1 MGKIRRI
8 VGSLFRRPID
18 FSDQLRTEPIS
29 RKFGFDRGCPIDRYY
44 IDSFLKQN
52 QNLITGSVLEIAES
66 TYSKQFGHDIASN
79 EVLHYD
85 DSNKK
90 ATIVG
95 DLTKPETLPKER
107 IDCFICTQTLNF
119 IFDVPKAIEGSYKV
133 LKQGGTLLC
142 TVSGISQIS
151 RYDMD
156 RWGDYW
162 RFTDLSIRKL
172 MESPAISTPSLME
185 SVFGEGNV
193 EIVTFGNALAATA
206 FLQGLAIDDLPDT
219 SLLDKKDL
227 DYQITIGIKATKC

>member
-1 MGKIRRI
+1 MGRLRRYI
-8 VGSLFRRPID
+8 SSFFRKPIQ

-29 RKFGFDRGCPIDRYY
+29 RKFGFDRGRPIDRYY

-66 TYSKQFGHDIASN
+66 TYSKQFGHDISSY
-79 EVLHYD
+79 EILHYD
-85 DSNKK
+85 DSNKN

-95 DLTKPETLPKER
+95 DLTKPETLPEGK

-119 IFDVPKAIEGSYKV
+119 IYDVQKAIKGSYKV
-133 LKQGGTLLC
+133 LKPGGTFLC

-162 RFTDLSIRKL
+162 RFTDLSIRK
-172 MESPAISTPSLME
+172 MVE

-193 EIVTFGNALAATA
+193 EIVTFGNVLAAIT
-206 FLQGLAIDDLPDT
+206 FLQGLAIDDLPDV
-219 SLLDKKDL
+219 SVLDMKDP
-227 DYQITIGIKATKC
+227 DYQITIGIKAIK

>member
-66 TYSKQFGHDIASN
+66 TYSKQFVHDIASY

-172 MESPAISTPSLME
+172 MES
-185 SVFGEGNV
+185 VFGEGNV

>member
-1 MGKIRRI
+1 
-8 VGSLFRRPID
+8 
-18 FSDQLRTEPIS
+18 
-29 RKFGFDRGCPIDRYY
+29 
-44 IDSFLKQN
+44 
-52 QNLITGSVLEIAES
+52 
-66 TYSKQFGHDIASN
+66 
-79 EVLHYD
+79 
-85 DSNKK
+85 
-90 ATIVG
+90 
-95 DLTKPETLPKER
+95 LTKPETLPKER

-133 LKQGGTLLC
+133 LKQGGVLLC

-172 MESPAISTPSLME
+172 MES
-185 SVFGEGNV
+185 VFGEGHV

-206 FLQGLAIDDLPDT
+206 FLQGLAVDDLPDT
-219 SLLDKKDL
+219 FLLDKKDQ

>member
-1 MGKIRRI
+1 MGKLRRCI
-8 VGSLFRRPID
+8 SSFFRKPVNFND
-18 FSDQLRTEPIS
+18 ELRTEPIS

-44 IDSFLKQN
+44 INSFLKQN
-52 QNLITGSVLEIAES
+52 QSLITGSVLEIAS
-66 TYSKQFGHDIASN
+66 TYSKQFGHDIASY

-95 DLTKPETLPKER
+95 DLTKPETLPRER

-172 MESPAISTPSLME
+172 MES
-185 SVFGEGNV
+185 VFGEGNV

-227 DYQITIGIKATKC
+227 DYQITIRIKATKC

>member
-1 MGKIRRI
+1 M
-8 VGSLFRRPID
+8 
-18 FSDQLRTEPIS
+18 
-29 RKFGFDRGCPIDRYY
+29 
-44 IDSFLKQN
+44 
-52 QNLITGSVLEIAES
+52 
-66 TYSKQFGHDIASN
+66 
-79 EVLHYD
+79 
-85 DSNKK
+85 
-90 ATIVG
+90 
-95 DLTKPETLPKER
+95 TKPETLPKER

-133 LKQGGTLLC
+133 LKQGGVLLC

-172 MESPAISTPSLME
+172 MES
-185 SVFGEGNV
+185 VFGEGHV

-206 FLQGLAIDDLPDT
+206 FLQGLAVDDLPDT
-219 SLLDKKDL
+219 FLLDKKDQ

>member
-66 TYSKQFGHDIASN
+66 TYSKQFGHDIESY

-172 MESPAISTPSLME
+172 MES
-185 SVFGEGNV
+185 VFGEGNV

>member
-66 TYSKQFGHDIASN
+66 TYSKQFGHDIASY

-119 IFDVPKAIEGSYKV
+119 I
-133 LKQGGTLLC
+133 
-142 TVSGISQIS
+142 
-151 RYDMD
+151 
-156 RWGDYW
+156 
-162 RFTDLSIRKL
+162 
-172 MESPAISTPSLME
+172 
-185 SVFGEGNV
+185 
-193 EIVTFGNALAATA
+193 FGNALAATA

>member
-8 VGSLFRRPID
+8 ISSLFRKPVNFND
-18 FSDQLRTEPIS
+18 HLRTEPIS
-29 RKFGFDRGCPIDRYY
+29 RKFGFDRGYPIDRYY
-44 IDSFLKQN
+44 IDSYLKQN
-52 QNLITGSVLEIAES
+52 QNVITGSVLEIAEC
-66 TYSKQFGHDIASN
+66 TYSKQFGHDISSY
-79 EVLHYD
+79 EILHYD
-85 DSNKK
+85 DSNKN

-95 DLTKPETLPKER
+95 DLTKPETLPEER

-133 LKQGGTLLC
+133 LRKGGTLLC

-162 RFTDLSIRKL
+162 RFTDLSILK
-172 MESPAISTPSLME
+172 LME

-193 EIVTFGNALAATA
+193 EVVTFGNALAATA
-206 FLQGLAIDDLPDT
+206 FLQGLAVDDLPDT
-219 SLLDKKDL
+219 SLLDKNDK
-227 DYQITIGIKATKC
+227 DYQITIGIKAIK

>member
-8 VGSLFRRPID
+8 ISSFFRKPVNFD
-18 FSDQLRTEPIS
+18 DQLRTEPIS
-29 RKFGFDRGCPIDRYY
+29 RRFGFDRGCPIDRHY

-52 QNLITGSVLEIAES
+52 QNVITGSVLEIAEC
-66 TYSKQFGHDIASN
+66 TYSKQFGHDISSY
-79 EVLHYD
+79 EILHYD
-85 DSNKK
+85 DSNKN

-95 DLTKPETLPKER
+95 DLTKPETLPEER

-133 LKQGGTLLC
+133 LKKGGTLLC

-162 RFTDLSIRKL
+162 RFTDLSILK
-172 MESPAISTPSLME
+172 LME

-193 EIVTFGNALAATA
+193 EVVTFGNALAATA
-206 FLQGLAIDDLPDT
+206 FLQGLAVDDLPDI
-219 SLLDKKDL
+219 SLLDKNDK
-227 DYQITIGIKATKC
+227 DYQITIGIKAIK

>member
-66 TYSKQFGHDIASN
+66 TYSKQFGHDIASY

-133 LKQGGTLLC
+133 LKQGGLC
-142 TVSGISQIS
+142 CAQFPGYLKFLDTIWIVGGI
-151 RYDMD
+151 
-156 RWGDYW
+156 
-162 RFTDLSIRKL
+162 
-172 MESPAISTPSLME
+172 
-185 SVFGEGNV
+185 
-193 EIVTFGNALAATA
+193 
-206 FLQGLAIDDLPDT
+206 
-219 SLLDKKDL
+219 
-227 DYQITIGIKATKC
+227 IGVLRIYL

>member
-8 VGSLFRRPID
+8 ISSLFRKPVN
-18 FSDQLRTEPIS
+18 FNDQLRTEPIS

-52 QNLITGSVLEIAES
+52 QNVITGSVLEIAEC
-66 TYSKQFGHDIASN
+66 TYSKQFGHDISSY
-79 EVLHYD
+79 EILHYD
-85 DSNKK
+85 DSNKN

-95 DLTKPETLPKER
+95 DLTKPETLPEER

-133 LKQGGTLLC
+133 LRKGGVLLC

-162 RFTDLSIRKL
+162 RFTDLSILK
-172 MESPAISTPSLME
+172 LME

-193 EIVTFGNALAATA
+193 EVVTFGNALAATA
-206 FLQGLAIDDLPDT
+206 FLQGLAVDDLPDT
-219 SLLDKKDL
+219 SLLDKNDK
-227 DYQITIGIKATKC
+227 DYQITIGIKAIK

>member
-1 MGKIRRI
+1 MGKFRRI
-8 VGSLFRRPID
+8 VSSLFRRPVNFND
-18 FSDQLRTEPIS
+18 ELRTEPIS
-29 RKFGFDRGCPIDRYY
+29 RKFGIDRYY
-44 IDSFLKQN
+44 INSFLKQN
-52 QNLITGSVLEIAES
+52 QSLITGSVLEIAES
-66 TYSKQFGHDIASN
+66 TYSKQFGHDISSY

-95 DLTKPETLPKER
+95 DLTKPETLPRER

-172 MESPAISTPSLME
+172 MES
-185 SVFGEGNV
+185 VFGEGNV

>member
-66 TYSKQFGHDIASN
+66 TCSKQFGHDIESY

-85 DSNKK
+85 DWNKK

-172 MESPAISTPSLME
+172 MES
-185 SVFGEGNV
+185 VFGEGNV
-193 EIVTFGNALAATA
+193 EFVTFGNSLAATA

-227 DYQITIGIKATKC
+227 DYQITIGIKATKL